1 MSLEN
6 FADRFQ
12 NHILISL
19 DENKNVIWAAEQVVM
34 TERGIGSTMV
44 AIIEPPDILSL
55 GRQENR
61 LLV

>member
-1 MSLEN
+1 MAGDQLAYVLPSMSLEN

-34 TERGIGSTMV
+34 SDDR
-44 AIIEPPDILSL
+44 
-55 GRQENR
+55 
-61 LLV
+61 